1 MIHETGELILSQHI
15 KTKTR
20 SNVRAHLDLFEFEKT
35 EKPKSSWEE
44 HMHVHEHP
52 IIYHQFHSSDGFAIT
67 YKKSALTVEPF
78 LRNLNLTKPKNQKI
92 MGRTHAAEE
101 YPNIYHSFHYSDGF
115 AITCKKS
122 AQTVKPFLRYCNLKN
137 RTIWLVDTV
146 LNRNWRTR
154 CDPNMQFWPEWALCK
169 PVTWQIK
176 SEWACYPNLRK
187 TRKIMIFTILGTFFK
202 IYVFGHNSWRTFLN
216 IRFLR
221 KWAQYKVFTW
231 HIKPE

>member
-15 KTKTR
+15 KTQTR
-20 SNVRAHLDLFEFEKT
+20 SNVRAHLDLFKFDKT

-67 YKKSALTVEPF
+67 YKKSAL
-78 LRNLNLTKPKNQKI
+78 
-92 MGRTHAAEE
+92 
-101 YPNIYHSFHYSDGF
+101 
-115 AITCKKS
+115 
-122 AQTVKPFLRYCNLKN
+122 TVKPFLRYCNLKN